1 MRKGIFYITV
11 LAGLILFWGG
21 KPYHTIQAT
30 VQADTNLISNSN
42 FTADTLY
49 SDTGWVLNYRPDNPR
64 FVNDAPP
71 SDSLWSLG
79 LIPSNIRLLTADY
92 LLAGGAEKS
101 VNLFS
106 NISIIK
112 LTFGIGYQLGE

>member
-1 MRKGIFYITV
+1 VR
-11 LAGLILFWGG
+11 
-21 KPYHTIQAT
+21 
-30 VQADTNLISNSN
+30 
-42 FTADTLY
+42 
-49 SDTGWVLNYRPDNPR
+49 LN
-64 FVNDAPP
+64 
-71 SDSLWSLG
+71 
-79 LIPSNIRLLTADY
+79 ADY